1 MCKNKKIIM
10 TIVALV
16 VLVISI
22 GVNADDFNDS
32 TVNIQ
37 DTKVIKKMEKDIKA
51 EKNNNISD
59 EIVLEIDDRKI
70 SKKDLNIAKIS
81 LNTDDNKKVE
91 KVITKRMATQ
101 KIAKDLGITATD
113 DEVKEFI
120 DKNKEA
126 VNNNEEAKAQFES
139 YIEGLGMT
147 ESQFWNDKDIIR
159 SYKETLITG
168 KLKGQMRKELKE
180 QNPSKS
186 HNEIEQLMIDK
197 LDNMIKKEKSNMK
210 IKRNY

>member
-10 TIVALV
+10 IIVALC

-22 GVNADDFNDS
+22 GVNADDFNNS

-37 DTKVIKKMEKDIKA
+37 DTKVIKKMGKDIKA
-51 EKNNNISD
+51 EKNNNTSN

-70 SKKDLNIAKIS
+70 SKRDLNIAKIS

-147 ESQFWNDKDIIR
+147 ESEFWNDKDIIR

-168 KLKGQMRKELKE
+168 KLKGQIRKELKE

-186 HNEIEQLMIDK
+186 HNEIEKLMIDK